1 MPEHLMKLAV
11 YGTLRTGSDNLGRIE
26 KTTLIYPGHR
36 RFPAM
41 IYDKGGCGTVVE
53 VHEVDNEALSAYD
66 HYEGISAGV
75 YQRVRTDVTMDDGR
89 TTSAWVYLAG
99 EKLLEQSESFIVI
112 TSGDWFNR

>member
-1 MPEHLMKLAV
+1 MTDNVMKLAV
-11 YGTLRTGSDNLGRIE
+11 YGTLRKGSDNLGRIE

-41 IYDKGGCGTVVE
+41 IYDEAGSGTVVE
-53 VHEVDNEALSAYD
+53 VHEVDSEALSAYD

-99 EKLLEQSESFIVI
+99 EKLLEQSESFSVI